1 VNKLIEKI
9 RLHNFKGF
17 KEQVIPFNKGRNILI
32 GENGVGKSSVL
43 LAISCVLSGSYSAIE
58 KIGLHNLFNI
68 DAINEFMNGDKK
80 YDKLPVVE
88 VELFITDEVINHEI
102 NGKKN
107 STNLEKNGL
116 RLLISPNEEYSD
128 LIIESLESTNIFPF
142 EYYNV
147 EFRTFSDRAYSSYK
161 RYPDHIK
168 YSYLDSSKVNSSYAM
183 KDYIKR
189 IYESK
194 TDRTLRQRIN
204 NRYRDITHQFSDNL
218 YSEFNLDATDDIKIK
233 LNTENEDS
241 FQENITVEKSGIII
255 QNLGQGEKMFINTE
269 FLLSNARDNSEIILI
284 EEPENHLSHLNMHKL
299 IDKVITAG
307 DEKQTFIATHSNM
320 IASRLDLKNAIFFSE
335 NRIMNLNELKIET
348 AKFFKKAPDNNVL
361 NFILSKK
368 AILVE
373 GDAEYILLN
382 EFYNYLTGDEPY
394 NNNVSII
401 SCGGKTFK
409 RYLEI
414 AKLLNKKVVVIT
426 DNDHDYE
433 NNITKTYSDFRSD
446 NVEIFADK
454 DNLNHTFEVS
464 LYKYNGSFIDSYL
477 ANASMTNGVQSYML
491 NNKAESAFRLL
502 CLFTDENPDT
512 NLEKFKI
519 PPYIEEAIQWITG

>member
-1 VNKLIEKI
+1 
-9 RLHNFKGF
+9 
-17 KEQVIPFNKGRNILI
+17 
-32 GENGVGKSSVL
+32 
-43 LAISCVLSGSYSAIE
+43 
-58 KIGLHNLFNI
+58 
-68 DAINEFMNGDKK
+68 
-80 YDKLPVVE
+80 
-88 VELFITDEVINHEI
+88 
-102 NGKKN
+102 
-107 STNLEKNGL
+107 
-116 RLLISPNEEYSD
+116 
-128 LIIESLESTNIFPF
+128 
-142 EYYNV
+142 
-147 EFRTFSDRAYSSYK
+147 
-161 RYPDHIK
+161 
-168 YSYLDSSKVNSSYAM
+168 
-183 KDYIKR
+183 
-189 IYESK
+189 
-194 TDRTLRQRIN
+194 
-204 NRYRDITHQFSDNL
+204 
-218 YSEFNLDATDDIKIK
+218 
-233 LNTENEDS
+233 
-241 FQENITVEKSGIII
+241 
-255 QNLGQGEKMFINTE
+255 
-269 FLLSNARDNSEIILI
+269 
-284 EEPENHLSHLNMHKL
+284 MHKL

-307 DEKQTFIATHSNM
+307 NEKQTFIATHSNM